1 MTRFNELPGLEIHFR
16 PELQTQAE
24 LAITNYPIASLKLS
38 VFDVPHYIG
47 DGAIE
52 QEYIPSWQVT
62 AAQLY
67 RPGQK
72 MITPALLQPIADSPV
87 FGGAGQLRLANDV
100 PAFMDDLDIA
110 SMVLLGNLESD
121 GITREQTLS
130 LIVATE
136 PSYHGVLAM
145 PATHLRDQLQQI
157 KTRSH
162 LRWQIIL
169 KSGSHTA
176 IEVPFDMS
184 NYDGVLVPGF
194 GHLLNDHPENLFT
207 YSWN

>member
-1 MTRFNELPGLEIHFR
+1 MTRFHELPGLDISFQ
-16 PELQTQAE
+16 PELQTQVE
-24 LAITNYPIASLKLS
+24 LAITNYPMASLKLS
-38 VFDVPHYIG
+38 TFDVPHYLG

-72 MITPALLQPIADSPV
+72 MIAPELLRPIADSPV
-87 FGGAGQLRLANDV
+87 FGGAGRISLASGV

-121 GITREQTLS
+121 GVTRKQVLS
-130 LIVATE
+130 LVVATE

-145 PATHLRDQLQQI
+145 PATHLRDQLRQI
-157 KTRSH
+157 KTLSY
-162 LRWQIIL
+162 LRWQITL
-169 KSGSHTA
+169 KTGSHTE

>member
-16 PELQTQAE
+16 PELQTQVR

-38 VFDVPHYIG
+38 MFDVPHYIG

-52 QEYIPSWQVT
+52 QEYIPSWQVSAT
-62 AAQLY
+62 QLY

-72 MITPALLQPIADSPV
+72 IITPELLKPIAESSA
-87 FGGAGQLRLANDV
+87 FGGAGRISLANDV

-121 GITREQTLS
+121 GVTREQVLS
-130 LIVATE
+130 LVVATE
-136 PSYHGVLAM
+136 PSYRGVLAM
-145 PATHLRDQLQQI
+145 PATHLRDQLRRI
-157 KTRSH
+157 KTRSY
-162 LRWQIIL
+162 LRWQITL
-169 KSGSHTA
+169 KTGSHIE

-184 NYDGVLVPGF
+184 NYAGVLVPGF
-194 GHLLNDHPENLFT
+194 GHLLNDHPENLFK
-207 YSWN
+207 YSWS